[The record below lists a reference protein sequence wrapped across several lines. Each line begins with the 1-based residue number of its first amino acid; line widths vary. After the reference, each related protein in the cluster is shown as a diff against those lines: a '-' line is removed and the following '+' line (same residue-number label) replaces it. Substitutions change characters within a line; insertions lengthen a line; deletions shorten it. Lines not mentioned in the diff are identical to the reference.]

1 MSTDDTS
8 NVALELHDI
17 TKRFGSVVALEN
29 VSLQIK
35 RGRIKALLGENGAG
49 KTTLMRVAFGMI
61 QPDAGWISVNGAR
74 TKLPSPSRAIA
85 AGIGMVHQQFSL
97 IPAMTVV
104 ENVALGGTG
113 RFSREEIASTLSDIS
128 SRTGLVLDP
137 FAKVAHL
144 SNADRQKLEII
155 RALAHKASVLIL
167 DEPTAVLTPGD
178 VTELFKQL
186 KSFAHHGGAVV
197 LITHKLSDAREHAD
211 DVTVLRRGRLVLN
224 EEMSATTDESL
235 AAAMLGSSRDFSTP
249 QRKSIPSVSTT
260 VVSVRSVVLADN
272 PRRSPVSLEIGR
284 GEIVGIAAL
293 DGAATSLLRAIANRV
308 KPLSGTIELPERIGF
323 VPENRKDEAL
333 IADFSLAE
341 NLALADASSRSGVMD
356 WNAIADETTEVI
368 RAFDVRTP
376 GNEVSPAKL
385 SGGNQQRFVLGREL
399 RGRPALLVLENPTQ
413 GLDLNAAHFV
423 HEQLGEARD
432 NGAAVVFYSSDLDE
446 LADLSDRVLVVSR
459 AGVISVPPDRDNIGR
474 ALLGTDGS

>member
-1 MSTDDTS
+1 
-8 NVALELHDI
+8 
-17 TKRFGSVVALEN
+17 
-29 VSLQIK
+29 
-35 RGRIKALLGENGAG
+35 
-49 KTTLMRVAFGMI
+49 
-61 QPDAGWISVNGAR
+61 
-74 TKLPSPSRAIA
+74 
-85 AGIGMVHQQFSL
+85 
-97 IPAMTVV
+97 
-104 ENVALGGTG
+104 
-113 RFSREEIASTLSDIS
+113 
-128 SRTGLVLDP
+128 VL
-137 FAKVAHL
+137 A
-144 SNADRQKLEII
+144 
-155 RALAHKASVLIL
+155 
-167 DEPTAVLTPGD
+167 PGD

-376 GNEVSPAKL
+376 GNEVSAAKL

-423 HEQLGEARD
+423 HEQLGEAL
-432 NGAAVVFYSSDLDE
+432 GL
-446 LADLSDRVLVVSR
+446 LVA
-459 AGVISVPPDRDNIGR
+459 AGVLGLLEHHVRDEPAGGTEAQPQVTGGKAGGLLQRVEQQAGVGGDAGLLEEQVEATRAAGGATGLGRPVELVRRAHETTSGVGTGTMNRPP
-474 ALLGTDGS
+474 ASA